1 VKGVRI
7 MIPGVFF
14 WCTHDTVVC
23 LVVRRDTDDNENDD
37 GWNDA
42 VVEVA
47 HMLIM
52 PNMSITIFQL
62 HGVIVLVMDI
72 VTKCSFV
79 VHGPNVETM
88 EN

>member
-1 VKGVRI
+1 

-14 WCTHDTVVC
+14 WCTHDTVVFC
-23 LVVRRDTDDNENDD
+23 VVVVVVRRDNDNENDD

-79 VHGPNVETM
+79 VHGSNVETM